1 MVSGGL
7 LVWSGF
13 PDGGEQPDVSGL
25 QPSDSWSTV
34 SRRWRSNGNG
44 NGEGDDKGNGNG
56 KATTRQGQGKDKGKV
71 NGNGNDNSRFPSGM
85 TTKR

>member
-44 NGEGDDKGNGNG
+44 K
-56 KATTRQGQGKDKGKV
+56 GQGKDKGKV